1 MLKTIARK
9 LDPAPD
15 AVSLLEADH
24 RKVDAL
30 FAEFEG
36 GNGRSRANTV
46 AQICTELE
54 IHAKIEEK
62 IFYPQAKKVV
72 RDEINEGIVE
82 HESLKRLIG
91 ELRGMSASDEFFEA
105 RVTVLKEYVRH
116 HVREEE
122 SNVFP
127 AVVESDL
134 DLKAIGEELQQMKER
149 LQRSSEGGRSATR
162 SRATTARSKRGKA
175 ARRRSARAA
184 GAKRSDRSR
193 SRAHPRRG

>member
-30 FAEFEG
+30 FAQFEEG
-36 GNGRSRANTV
+36 KGRSRAATV
-46 AQICTELE
+46 EQICKELE

-62 IFYPQAKKVV
+62 VFYPQAKKVV

-82 HESLKRLIG
+82 HETLKRLVG
-91 ELRGMSASDEFFEA
+91 ELQRMRATDEFFEP
-105 RVTVLKEYVRH
+105 RVKALKEYVKH
-116 HVREEE
+116 HVHEEE
-122 SNVFP
+122 SSVFP

-134 DLKAIGEELQQMKER
+134 DLKAIGEQLQAEKER
-149 LQRSSEGGRSATR
+149 LQKNGASRAPAR
-162 SRATTARSKRGKA
+162 SRAKTARSERGNA
-175 ARRRSARAA
+175 ARRSRARTKQS
-184 GAKRSDRSR
+184 GRSR
-193 SRAHPRRG
+193 SRGRRG